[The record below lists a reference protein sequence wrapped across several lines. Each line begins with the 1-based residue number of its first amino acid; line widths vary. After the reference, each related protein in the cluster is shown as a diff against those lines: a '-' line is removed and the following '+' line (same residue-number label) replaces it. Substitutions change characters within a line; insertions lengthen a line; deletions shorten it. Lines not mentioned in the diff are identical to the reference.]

1 MSFAIFRV
9 VWAVLIFFV
18 LLSPQ
23 LALADGGGGD
33 RGGGSG
39 GPCPGGSWASGSSGN
54 WSDANNWNVACV
66 PNGAAEFAS
75 LANGLSWGT
84 NITTSLD
91 QAATVDSLQVADFN
105 ALKILNTE

>member
-54 WSDANNWNVACV
+54 WSDASV

-105 ALKILNTE
+105 ALKIL